1 MKGNCLRCQ
10 KFGHK
15 AADCCSKFRKD
26 GTPLFVPG
34 NREQPLSEGRGQEIS
49 PEPNKFHGC
58 LGELYSATRGS
69 AGVDLAVAEPVN
81 ITDEKV
87 HVLPS
92 TVSGPLGY
100 GLSAL
105 LIGRSSA
112 SKKGI
117 FVLPGCIDADY
128 TGPIGIMVK
137 VFSPPVHI
145 PAGSTIAQ
153 LIPFQATVPQKGEKD
168 RGQGAFGS
176 TGMPNIAFCRLIG
189 AERPKCNVKIYGP
202 RGVNLPNVSMMI
214 DTGADVTVLPFSVWP
229 TMWELDSAGST
240 ISGIGGSRL
249 TQVSK
254 NFILFTDQEGHQAW
268 VKPYVLHTSLSLLGR
283 DVLSQWGMRISTD
296 F

>member
-1 MKGNCLRCQ
+1 MIEACARAPLVEEEE
-10 KFGHK
+10 K
-15 AADCCSKFRKD
+15 AKIHANALAVALNNNKKRWY
-26 GTPLFVPG
+26 TPLCSG
-34 NREQPLSEGRGQEIS
+34 KRERPRSEGRGQEIS
-49 PEPNKFHGC
+49 PEPNKIHGC

-112 SKKGI
+112 SNKGI

-176 TGMPNIAFCRLIG
+176 TGMPNIAFCQLIG
-189 AERPKCNVKIYGP
+189 AERPKCNVKISGP
-202 RGVNLPNVSMMI
+202 QGVKLPNVSMMI

-249 TQVSK
+249 TQG
-254 NFILFTDQEGHQAW
+254 Q
-268 VKPYVLHTSLSLLGR
+268 
-283 DVLSQWGMRISTD
+283 
-296 F
+296 